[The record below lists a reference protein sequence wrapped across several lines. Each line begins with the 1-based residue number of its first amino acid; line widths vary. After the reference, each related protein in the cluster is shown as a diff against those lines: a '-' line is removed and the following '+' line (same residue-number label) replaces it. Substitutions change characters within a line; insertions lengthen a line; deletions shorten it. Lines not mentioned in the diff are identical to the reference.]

1 MGIARIR
8 LEGVNMKHLSLIA
21 LAIAAST
28 VSLPAAA
35 VDAKAAD
42 SLVRKS
48 KCLTCHA
55 VDKKKDGPSFKETA
69 GKYKDKPDAE
79 EKLIKHVTV
88 PSKVKVDGK
97 EEDHETLK
105 TDNPAE
111 VKNVVQWILSM

>member
-1 MGIARIR
+1 
-8 LEGVNMKHLSLIA
+8 MKSLSLIA
-21 LAIAAST
+21 FAIAATT

-35 VDAKAAD
+35 ADAKAAEA
-42 SLVRKS
+42 LVRKS

-55 VDKKKDGPSFKETA
+55 IDKKKDGPSFKETA
-69 GKYKDKPDAE
+69 AEYKGKAEAE

-105 TDNPAE
+105 TDDPAQ
-111 VKNVVQWILSM
+111 VKNVVQWILSL